1 MCCWNGSW
9 EFGDD
14 RGWGNEE
21 GWAVY
26 LQENLQLMEKALGGS
41 FQAPMAVTSLG
52 PCWLLAPSLG
62 PEQDGS
68 HSL

>member
-1 MCCWNGSW
+1 M
-9 EFGDD
+9 
-14 RGWGNEE
+14 
-21 GWAVY
+21 Y